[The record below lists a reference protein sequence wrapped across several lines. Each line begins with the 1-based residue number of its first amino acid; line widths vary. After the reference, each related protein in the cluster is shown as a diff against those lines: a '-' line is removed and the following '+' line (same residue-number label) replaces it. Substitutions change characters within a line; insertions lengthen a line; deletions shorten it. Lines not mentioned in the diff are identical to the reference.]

1 MSLAYVKKI
10 CLFGGAGFVGRSI
23 VRLLAKRG
31 FEVKIATRSPF
42 DEDLLELK
50 STVSDPGQ
58 IVIEKINIHSKSQ
71 IKDFI
76 KDSEICINLVG
87 ILFEKGSST
96 FKKVHTDFVDNLTS
110 AIKEEKNVKHF
121 IHFSSLGVKSN
132 TNSKYLESKYKAEEI
147 IKKNLKNFTIIKPSI
162 VFGGGKKDF
171 TNTFAKL
178 ISLFPIIPLAGASVK
193 FAPVYV
199 GDIAL
204 GVEKIIDEEIK
215 KETIEF
221 VGNEILNLTEII
233 KIISNEIRT
242 KNIIIP
248 IPSWLGKLQGAVLG
262 LAPNPMLT
270 IDQVRTLESGDNIA
284 TGKNKTLSDLKI
296 DPQGIR
302 KIIPNYLWRFR
313 KGGQFAK

>member
-10 CLFGGAGFVGRSI
+10 CLFGGAGFIGRSI
-23 VRLLAKRG
+23 VRLLAKNG

-42 DEDLLELK
+42 DQELLELK

-58 IVIEKINIHSKSQ
+58 ISVEKINIHSKSQ

-76 KDSEICINLVG
+76 KDCEICINLVG
-87 ILFEKGSST
+87 ILYEKGSNT
-96 FKKVHTDFVDNLTS
+96 FKKIHTIFADNLTS
-110 AIKEEKNVKHF
+110 VIKETKSIKHY
-121 IHFSSLGVKSN
+121 IHFSSLGVKNNTSSN
-132 TNSKYLESKYKAEEI
+132 YLESKYKAEEI
-147 IKKNLKNFTIIKPSI
+147 VKKNLKNYTIIKPSI

-178 ISLFPIIPLAGASVK
+178 VNLFPVIPLAGATVK

-204 GVEKIIDEEIK
+204 GVEKIIDQEIK
-215 KETIEF
+215 METIEF
-221 VGNEILNLTEII
+221 VGNEIFNLTEII
-233 KIISNEIRT
+233 KIISNETRV
-242 KNIIIP
+242 KNLIIP
-248 IPSWLGKLQGAVLG
+248 IPSWLGKLQGLVLG

-270 IDQVRTLESGDNIA
+270 LDQVRTLESGDNIA
-284 TGKNKTLSDLKI
+284 TGKNRTLSDLNIKLT
-296 DPQGIR
+296 DIR
-302 KIIPNYLWRFR
+302 KVIPNYLWRFR

>member
-10 CLFGGAGFVGRSI
+10 CLFGGAGFVGSSI

-31 FEVKIATRSPF
+31 FELKIATRSPF

-58 IVIEKINIHSKSQ
+58 ITIEKINIHSNNQ
-71 IKDFI
+71 IKNFI
-76 KDSEICINLVG
+76 QDSEVCINLVG
-87 ILFEKGSST
+87 ILFEKGKNT
-96 FKKVHTDFVDNLTS
+96 FKKVHTDFVNNLTL
-110 AIKEEKNVKHF
+110 AVKEEKSIKHF
-121 IHFSSLGVKSN
+121 IHFSSLGVKSD
-132 TNSKYLESKYKAEEI
+132 TKSKYLESKYQAEQI
-147 IKKNLKNFTIIKPSI
+147 IKKHLKNYTIIKPSI
-162 VFGGGKKDF
+162 VYGGGQKDF

-178 ISLFPIIPLAGASVK
+178 INLFPVIPLAGASVK

-204 GVEKIIDEEIK
+204 GIEKIIDNEIK

-221 VGNEILNLTEII
+221 VGNEIFNLTEII
-233 KIISNEIRT
+233 KIISNEIRK

-248 IPSWLGKLQGAVLG
+248 IPPWLGKLQGAVLG

-270 IDQVRTLESGDNIA
+270 LDQVRTLESGDNIA
-284 TGKNKTLSDLKI
+284 TGNNRTLSDLEI
-296 DPQGIR
+296 NLHGIR
-302 KIIPNYLWRFR
+302 NIIPNYLWRFR

>member
-10 CLFGGAGFVGRSI
+10 CLFGGAGFVGSSI

-31 FEVKIATRSPF
+31 FELKIATRSPF

-58 IVIEKINIHSKSQ
+58 IKIEKINIHSNKQ
-71 IKDFI
+71 IKNFI
-76 KDSEICINLVG
+76 QGSEVCINLVG
-87 ILFEKGSST
+87 ILFEKGKNT
-96 FKKVHTDFVDNLTS
+96 FKKVHTEFANNLVL
-110 AIKEEKNVKHF
+110 AVKEEKSIKHF
-121 IHFSSLGVKSN
+121 IHFSSLGVKSG
-132 TNSKYLESKYKAEEI
+132 TVSKYLESKYQAEQI
-147 IKKNLKNFTIIKPSI
+147 IKKHLKNYTIIKPSI
-162 VFGGGKKDF
+162 VYGGGQKDF

-178 ISLFPIIPLAGASVK
+178 INLFPVIPLAGASVK

-204 GVEKIIDEEIK
+204 GIEKIIDNEIK

-221 VGNEILNLTEII
+221 VGNEIFNLSEII
-233 KIISNEIRT
+233 KIISNEIRK

-248 IPSWLGKLQGAVLG
+248 IPPWLGKLQGAILG

-270 IDQVRTLESGDNIA
+270 LDQVRTLESGDNIA
-284 TGKNKTLSDLKI
+284 TGNNRTLLDLEI
-296 DPQGIR
+296 SLHGIR
-302 KIIPNYLWRFR
+302 NIIPNYLWRFR